1 MQSDGDAAFRG
12 ERCYRSGTQYG
23 LVSTAQPA
31 TEQRPSTPPNDDTV
45 RGRGI
50 AWQRLKDKTGP
61 PVGEARVENFVV
73 EGGLTGLAQTASS
86 PGYGWV
92 C

>member
-1 MQSDGDAAFRG
+1 MRRSEASVAAEAGRGTRDG
-12 ERCYRSGTQYG
+12 
-23 LVSTAQPA
+23 LLSTAQPA
-31 TEQRPSTPPNDDTV
+31 TVPRPSTPPNDDTV

-61 PVGEARVENFVV
+61 HVGEARVENFVA

-86 PGYGWV
+86 PDCGWA